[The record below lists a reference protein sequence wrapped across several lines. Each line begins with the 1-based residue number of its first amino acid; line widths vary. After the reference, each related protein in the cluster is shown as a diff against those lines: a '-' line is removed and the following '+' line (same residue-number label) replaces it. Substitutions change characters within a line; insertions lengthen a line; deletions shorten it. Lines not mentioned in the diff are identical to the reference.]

1 MKRAELFS
9 KDKLEMSQKMNQIYF
24 EDKKIIQEI
33 EITKQDDKKEKTLS
47 TIIASTEANESKDQD
62 LYKSIAQ
69 KYEQT

>member
-33 EITKQDDKKEKTLS
+33 EITKQDDKK
-47 TIIASTEANESKDQD
+47 
-62 LYKSIAQ
+62 
-69 KYEQT
+69 